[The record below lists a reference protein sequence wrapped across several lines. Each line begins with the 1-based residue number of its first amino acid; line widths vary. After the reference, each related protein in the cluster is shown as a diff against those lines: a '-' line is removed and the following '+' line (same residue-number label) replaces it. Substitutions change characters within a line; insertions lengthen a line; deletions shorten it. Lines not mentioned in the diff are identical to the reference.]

1 MLLPRIIPC
10 LLLTKEG
17 LVKTVNFKN
26 PTYIGD
32 PVNAVKIF
40 NEKEAD
46 ELCFLDITATNE
58 KREPNY
64 KVISEIASECFMPLS
79 YGGGINNFEQAKK
92 KGITKIIC
100 VSVND
105 PNVMKAWGE
114 NQNVGNKIFMA
125 ADPYCEFTKS
135 IGAVIDRTEN
145 GLGVRSARYTML
157 AENNVIRK
165 IKLEEDAS
173 QCEISAAKNFIKE
186 INSQYSFNNKII
198 DDNWLNAYSS
208 QFPDRASCLGA
219 INFPLD
225 ALLNRIVPFIVEG
238 FKEGDFR
245 GLCSKPAILA
255 YGMQDKAIDPDYA
268 IRDFKALFPESKV
281 TKIQNAGHYSQEDEP
296 QILIDLIKK
305 FMKDNE
311 I

>member
-1 MLLPRIIPC
+1 MINANETFEGTWPFAPKYFYGNGFQQHYVDEGSKSAETIICLHGEPTWGYIYRNFIPQLSDKYRIIVPDMMGFGKSETPQNKEYT
-10 LLLTKEG
+10 LKTHVENLGNLIEYLDLKSITFVGHDWGGPITGAYAIRNLDRVKGFILINTLFGYSKEERPKTLTPW
-17 LVKTVNFKN
+17 FKWIKN
-26 PTYIGD
+26 HY
-32 PVNAVKIF
+32 
-40 NEKEAD
+40 EAGTLNGILG
-46 ELCFLDITATNE
+46 ELSSTFL
-58 KREPNY
+58 
-64 KVISEIASECFMPLS
+64 S
-79 YGGGINNFEQAKK
+79 
-92 KGITKIIC
+92 
-100 VSVND
+100 
-105 PNVMKAWGE
+105 VMKIP
-114 NQNVGNKIFMA
+114 N
-125 ADPYCEFTKS
+125 FT
-135 IGAVIDRTEN
+135 
-145 GLGVRSARYTML
+145 
-157 AENNVIRK
+157 
-165 IKLEEDAS
+165 
-173 QCEISAAKNFIKE
+173 
-186 INSQYSFNNKII
+186 NNKII

-238 FKEGDFR
+238 FKEGDFK

>member
-1 MLLPRIIPC
+1 MIS
-10 LLLTKEG
+10 
-17 LVKTVNFKN
+17 
-26 PTYIGD
+26 
-32 PVNAVKIF
+32 
-40 NEKEAD
+40 AD
-46 ELCFLDITATNE
+46 ETFKGTWPFAPKYFNGNGFQQHYVDEGSKTAET
-58 KREPNY
+58 
-64 KVISEIASECFMPLS
+64 
-79 YGGGINNFEQAKK
+79 
-92 KGITKIIC
+92 IIC
-100 VSVND
+100 LHGEPTWGYIYRNFIPQLSDKYRIVVPDMMGFGKSETPQNKEYTLKTHVENLD
-105 PNVMKAWGE
+105 NLIKYLDLKNITFVGQDWGGPITGAYSIRNLDRVKGFILINTLFGYSKEERPKTLTPWFKWIKKHYEAGTLNGILGELSSTLLSVMKIP
-114 NQNVGNKIFMA
+114 N
-125 ADPYCEFTKS
+125 FT
-135 IGAVIDRTEN
+135 
-145 GLGVRSARYTML
+145 
-157 AENNVIRK
+157 
-165 IKLEEDAS
+165 
-173 QCEISAAKNFIKE
+173 
-186 INSQYSFNNKII
+186 NNKII

-238 FKEGDFR
+238 FKEGDIK

>member
-1 MLLPRIIPC
+1 MIS
-10 LLLTKEG
+10 
-17 LVKTVNFKN
+17 
-26 PTYIGD
+26 
-32 PVNAVKIF
+32 
-40 NEKEAD
+40 AD
-46 ELCFLDITATNE
+46 ETFEGTWPFAPKYFNGNGFQQHYVDEGSKTAET
-58 KREPNY
+58 
-64 KVISEIASECFMPLS
+64 
-79 YGGGINNFEQAKK
+79 
-92 KGITKIIC
+92 IIC
-100 VSVND
+100 LHGEPTWGYIYRNFIPQLSDKYRIVVPDMMGFGKSETPQNKEYTLKTHVENLD
-105 PNVMKAWGE
+105 NLIKYLDLKNITFVGQDWGGPITGAYAIRNLDRVKGFILINTLFGYSKEERPKTLTPWFKWIKKHYEAGTLNGILGELSSTLLSVMKIP
-114 NQNVGNKIFMA
+114 N
-125 ADPYCEFTKS
+125 FT
-135 IGAVIDRTEN
+135 
-145 GLGVRSARYTML
+145 
-157 AENNVIRK
+157 
-165 IKLEEDAS
+165 
-173 QCEISAAKNFIKE
+173 
-186 INSQYSFNNKII
+186 NNKII

>member
-1 MLLPRIIPC
+1 MINANETFEGTWPFAPKYFYGNGFQQHYVDEGSKSAETIICLHGEPTWGYIYRNFIPQLSDKYRIIVPDMMGFGKSETPQNKEYT
-10 LLLTKEG
+10 LKTHVENLGNLIKYLDLKSITFVGQDWGGPITGAYAIRNLDRVKGFILINTLFGYSKEERPKTLTPW
-17 LVKTVNFKN
+17 FKWIKN
-26 PTYIGD
+26 HY
-32 PVNAVKIF
+32 
-40 NEKEAD
+40 EAGTLNGILG
-46 ELCFLDITATNE
+46 ELSSTFL
-58 KREPNY
+58 
-64 KVISEIASECFMPLS
+64 S
-79 YGGGINNFEQAKK
+79 
-92 KGITKIIC
+92 
-100 VSVND
+100 
-105 PNVMKAWGE
+105 VMKIP
-114 NQNVGNKIFMA
+114 N
-125 ADPYCEFTKS
+125 FT
-135 IGAVIDRTEN
+135 
-145 GLGVRSARYTML
+145 
-157 AENNVIRK
+157 
-165 IKLEEDAS
+165 
-173 QCEISAAKNFIKE
+173 
-186 INSQYSFNNKII
+186 NNKII

-225 ALLNRIVPFIVEG
+225 VLLNRIVPFIVEG

>member
-1 MLLPRIIPC
+1 MINANETFEGTWPFAPKYFYGNGFQQHYVDEGSKSAETIICLHGEPTWGYIYRNFIPQLSDKYRIIVPDMMGFGKSETPQNKEYT
-10 LLLTKEG
+10 LKTHVENLGNLIKYLDLKSITFVGQDWGGPITGAYAIRNLDRVKGFILINTLFGYSKEERPKTLTPW
-17 LVKTVNFKN
+17 FKWIKN
-26 PTYIGD
+26 HY
-32 PVNAVKIF
+32 
-40 NEKEAD
+40 EAGTLNGILG
-46 ELCFLDITATNE
+46 ELSSTFL
-58 KREPNY
+58 
-64 KVISEIASECFMPLS
+64 S
-79 YGGGINNFEQAKK
+79 
-92 KGITKIIC
+92 
-100 VSVND
+100 
-105 PNVMKAWGE
+105 VMKIP
-114 NQNVGNKIFMA
+114 N
-125 ADPYCEFTKS
+125 FT
-135 IGAVIDRTEN
+135 
-145 GLGVRSARYTML
+145 
-157 AENNVIRK
+157 
-165 IKLEEDAS
+165 
-173 QCEISAAKNFIKE
+173 
-186 INSQYSFNNKII
+186 NNKII

-238 FKEGDFR
+238 FKEGDFK

-311 I
+311 T

>member
-1 MLLPRIIPC
+1 MINANETFEGTWPFAPKYFYGNGFQQHYVDEGSKSAETIICLHGEPTWGYIYRNFIPQLSDKYRIIVPDMMGFGKSETPQNKEYT
-10 LLLTKEG
+10 LKTHVENLGNLIKYLDLKSITFVGQDWGGPITGAYAIRNLDRVKGFILINTLFGYSKEERPKTLTPW
-17 LVKTVNFKN
+17 FKWIKN
-26 PTYIGD
+26 HY
-32 PVNAVKIF
+32 
-40 NEKEAD
+40 EAGTLNGILG
-46 ELCFLDITATNE
+46 ELSSTFL
-58 KREPNY
+58 
-64 KVISEIASECFMPLS
+64 S
-79 YGGGINNFEQAKK
+79 
-92 KGITKIIC
+92 
-100 VSVND
+100 
-105 PNVMKAWGE
+105 VMKIP
-114 NQNVGNKIFMA
+114 N
-125 ADPYCEFTKS
+125 FT
-135 IGAVIDRTEN
+135 
-145 GLGVRSARYTML
+145 
-157 AENNVIRK
+157 
-165 IKLEEDAS
+165 
-173 QCEISAAKNFIKE
+173 
-186 INSQYSFNNKII
+186 NNKII

-238 FKEGDFR
+238 FKEGDFK

>member
-1 MLLPRIIPC
+1 MINANETFEGTWPFAPKYFYGNGFQQHYVDEGSKSAETIICLHGEPTWGYIYRNFIPQLSDKYRIIVPDMMGFGKSETPQNKEYT
-10 LLLTKEG
+10 LKTHVENLGNLIKYLDLKNITFVGQDWGGPITGAYAIRNLDRVKGFILINTLFGYSKEERPKTLTPW
-17 LVKTVNFKN
+17 FKWIKN
-26 PTYIGD
+26 HY
-32 PVNAVKIF
+32 
-40 NEKEAD
+40 EAGTLNGILG
-46 ELCFLDITATNE
+46 ELSSTFL
-58 KREPNY
+58 
-64 KVISEIASECFMPLS
+64 S
-79 YGGGINNFEQAKK
+79 
-92 KGITKIIC
+92 
-100 VSVND
+100 
-105 PNVMKAWGE
+105 VMKIP
-114 NQNVGNKIFMA
+114 N
-125 ADPYCEFTKS
+125 FT
-135 IGAVIDRTEN
+135 
-145 GLGVRSARYTML
+145 
-157 AENNVIRK
+157 
-165 IKLEEDAS
+165 
-173 QCEISAAKNFIKE
+173 
-186 INSQYSFNNKII
+186 NNKII

-238 FKEGDFR
+238 FKEGDFK